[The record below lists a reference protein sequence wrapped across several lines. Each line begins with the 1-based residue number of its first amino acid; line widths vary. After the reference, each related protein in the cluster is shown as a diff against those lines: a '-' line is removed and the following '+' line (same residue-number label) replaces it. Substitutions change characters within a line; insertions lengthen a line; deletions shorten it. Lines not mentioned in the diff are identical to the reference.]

1 MISLDGLPKAI
12 DPSQLTREFDG
23 TLEYEHEQWI
33 QLRLV
38 RETAQIL
45 HFGGNSCNFEK
56 MNKWKTHVEIWFNIS
71 LHLNLSLAW

>member
-1 MISLDGLPKAI
+1 MISVDGLPKAI

-38 RETAQIL
+38 SKGKNKIMTEKWHNHNQNL
-45 HFGGNSCNFEK
+45 NSFK
-56 MNKWKTHVEIWFNIS
+56 PGVPFVGHRQTV
-71 LHLNLSLAW
+71 